1 MQAKRVVDRLPGMI
15 PFERAFMKLTTVDLN
30 SETDAR
36 PEEYRASSLRS
47 ERNHE
52 VDPVALPR
60 EAENRHLAPRLV
72 AESPEDVNG
81 SGFGVAL
88 GRRFVA
94 AKGDK
99 IPDELRAWHLRSKR
113 LQLVQRNEPG
123 SKRVFERVLHSVPST
138 DATDD
143 RVKFG
148 AMTQVRQNKGY
159 RGNRSFGDGHRGKR
173 RPGPNDSWCS
183 RRGVR
188 MQPHRRPHMVAE
200 AVQAQKRS
208 CRWARQ

>member
-15 PFERAFMKLTTVDLN
+15 PFERAFMKFTTVDLD

-36 PEEYRASSLRS
+36 SEEYRASSLRS

-60 EAENRHLAPRLV
+60 EAENRHLTPRLV

-99 IPDELRAWHLRSKR
+99 IPDELRAWHLRSERSK
-113 LQLVQRNEPG
+113 LVQRDEPG
-123 SKRVFERVLHSVPST
+123 SKRVFERVFHSVPSG

-159 RGNRSFGDGHRGKR
+159 RGDRRSRDRHRDKR

-208 CRWARQ
+208 CRRAGQ